1 MPSWSKWWLSLAL
14 YSTPGWYWD
23 MRGRN
28 ISSRLTLRL
37 WYRNVRYTPRDR
49 LRRLELAQLTTRHA
63 RVASSSRSVQVV
75 LSLRPIL
82 VYRMRLPQD
91 STTKMF
97 NMHLAFLTF
106 HQEMTETKRRFLLRV
121 TLPRH
126 QRRIAL
132 AEEQALIY
140 LGT

>member
-1 MPSWSKWWLSLAL
+1 
-14 YSTPGWYWD
+14 

-28 ISSRLTLRL
+28 IPSRLTLRL

-49 LRRLELAQLTTRHA
+49 LRRLQLAQLTTR
-63 RVASSSRSVQVV
+63 RPPVALSLRSAQVV
-75 LSLRPIL
+75 LSLRLIL
-82 VYRMRLPQD
+82 MYRMQLPQD
-91 STTKMF
+91 LTTKMF
-97 NMHLAFLTF
+97 NLHLFFLIF
-106 HQEMTETKRRFLLRV
+106 HQEMTETKWRFLWRV

>member
-1 MPSWSKWWLSLAL
+1 M
-14 YSTPGWYWD
+14 T
-23 MRGRN
+23 
-28 ISSRLTLRL
+28 
-37 WYRNVRYTPRDR
+37 
-49 LRRLELAQLTTRHA
+49 RRAP
-63 RVASSSRSVQVV
+63 VASSLRSVQVV

-82 VYRMRLPQD
+82 MYRMRLLQD

-97 NMHLAFLTF
+97 NMHLLFLIF
-106 HQEMTETKRRFLLRV
+106 HQEMTETKRRFLWRV